1 MAHFQILCL
10 VGTQADAC
18 LVTVIRFQEFS
29 DSHFSAFVF
38 QVHHGDDANSP
49 SWASDLS
56 LYVKEYR
63 IKQESL
69 ATEDPPYNEPISK
82 HSIPLLAVNLST

>member
-1 MAHFQILCL
+1 MYL
-10 VGTQADAC
+10 VST
-18 LVTVIRFQEFS
+18 LFLIIVI
-29 DSHFSAFVF
+29 
-38 QVHHGDDANSP
+38 
-49 SWASDLS
+49 DLS